1 MTGAL
6 TRPHS
11 DTPQSCSDSATPVI
25 AARAARLPESATV
38 RIADLA
44 SALRARGETVIDL
57 SAGRAAEATDPE
69 ICEEAIN
76 ALRDGDTHQ
85 TPARGTPEYRAAV
98 ADKLKRENQ
107 LSRDPDTEII
117 ATMGCKNG
125 LTLAL
130 LSLLDPGDEVI
141 VEDPCFVSYQPTIA
155 LCGGVAV
162 NVPTQPAN
170 GWRWRPEDLEA
181 AITPRTKAILYCSP
195 GNPTGAVHTE
205 RDLETLAAVALRHN
219 LVVIADEI
227 YEAVTWDGRR
237 HHSIARLPGMGDRT
251 IGLMG
256 MTKSYSMGGWRIG
269 YAYAPAPIC
278 ERMVMIQQHLM
289 TCASS
294 IAQRA
299 GAVALS
305 EPVTRRLSSTV
316 WQDWETRVV
325 FLSDALNAAPGLT
338 CARPKAGFYAWV
350 DISGT
355 GLNSEAFV
363 RQLLEEESVT
373 VVPGGAF
380 GPSTDSYIRATCV
393 KSWDDISE
401 AAKRITNFAR
411 RITSPGQ

>member
-1 MTGAL
+1 MTSTL
-6 TRPHS
+6 THSHSEAPQSHS
-11 DTPQSCSDSATPVI
+11 DHSASRISTRAANLPQSATI
-25 AARAARLPESATV
+25 

-44 SALRARGETVIDL
+44 SARRARGETVIDL
-57 SAGRAAEATDPE
+57 SAGRASEATDPE
-69 ICEEAIN
+69 ICEEAIA

-85 TPARGTPEYRAAV
+85 TPARGTPAFLAAI
-98 ADKLKRENQ
+98 ADKLARENG
-107 LSRDPDTEII
+107 LTRNPDTELI

-162 NVPTQPAN
+162 SIPTRPTD
-170 GWRWRPEDLEA
+170 GWLWRAEDLEA

-195 GNPTGAVHTE
+195 GNPTGVVHTD
-205 RDLETLAAVALRHN
+205 RDLDVLAAAAVRHN

-237 HHSIARLPGMGDRT
+237 HKPIALHSDMADRT

-278 ERMVMIQQHLM
+278 ERMVMVQQHLM

-305 EPVTRRLSSTV
+305 EPVTRRLSTTV
-316 WQDWETRVV
+316 WRDWEARVT
-325 FLSDALNAAPGLT
+325 FLSDALNAIPELSCT
-338 CARPKAGFYAWV
+338 RPKAGFYAWT

-355 GLNSEAFV
+355 GLDSEAFAL
-363 RQLLEEESVT
+363 RLLEEERIT

-380 GPSTDSYIRATCV
+380 GASTDSYVRATCV

-401 AAKRITNFAR
+401 AAKRITDFTR
-411 RITSPGQ
+411 RIAGRNN